1 MPTALIVVGM
11 AGSGKTTLMQR
22 LNTHTHEHKI
32 PSYMINL
39 DPGVRSLPY
48 GTNIDIRDTVNY
60 KEVMKQYGLGPN
72 GGIMTSLNLFAT
84 RFDQVLKFAEKR
96 APELDYIF
104 MDTPGQIEVFTWSAS
119 GTIITESVAGAFPT
133 AVVYVLDTPRNS
145 SPITFMSNMMYAC
158 SIMYKCKLPFLLVFN
173 KTDVVSHKTQL
184 NWMQDFDAFSLALQG
199 DDSYMSS
206 LTRSMSLVLDEFY
219 RNLKTV
225 GVSAVTGEGITEFFE
240 KVDECAAEYHTD
252 YKPMIEKQRAAHE
265 AQKKAVQD
273 EEVDKVKRD
282 ILKSKGQNVVL
293 DGKFAV
299 LRDKNPEEKDSGG
312 DSSDDDKDMA
322 EAIAYRELLAQMD
335 KAKSKQ

>member
-1 MPTALIVVGM
+1 M

-72 GGIMTSLNLFAT
+72 GGIMTALNLFAT

-96 APELDYIF
+96 APTLDYIF

-119 GTIITESVAGAFPT
+119 GTIITESLAGAFPT
-133 AVVYVLDTPRNS
+133 AVVYVLDTPRNA
-145 SPITFMSNMMYAC
+145 SPVTFMSNMMYAC
-158 SIMYKCKLPFLLVFN
+158 SIMYKCKLPFLLCFN
-173 KTDVVSHKTQL
+173 KTDVMSHKTQL
-184 NWMQDFDAFSLALQG
+184 NWMQDFDAFQLALQG

-219 RNLKTV
+219 SNLKTV
-225 GVSAVTGEGITEFFE
+225 GVSAVTGDGIPEFF
-240 KVDECAAEYHTD
+240 KAVDECASEYHSI
-252 YKPMIEKQRAAHE
+252 YKPMIEKQRAAHL
-265 AQKKAVQD
+265 AQKEQLQNEQIAKAQA
-273 EEVDKVKRD
+273 D

-293 DGKFAV
+293 DGKYAV
-299 LRDKNPEEKDSGG
+299 MKDAPVRKQGDAEED
-312 DSSDDDKDMA
+312 DSDDDIN
-322 EAIAYRELLAQMD
+322 EAIAYRDLLTQLD
-335 KAKSKQ
+335 KKKAAEAKGN

>member
-1 MPTALIVVGM
+1 
-11 AGSGKTTLMQR
+11 
-22 LNTHTHEHKI
+22 
-32 PSYMINL
+32 
-39 DPGVRSLPY
+39 
-48 GTNIDIRDTVNY
+48 
-60 KEVMKQYGLGPN
+60 LGPN
-72 GGIMTSLNLFAT
+72 GGIMTALNLFAT

-96 APELDYIF
+96 APTLDYIF

-173 KTDVVSHKTQL
+173 KTDVMSHHTQL

-240 KVDECAAEYHTD
+240 KVDECTQEYHSV
-252 YKPMIEKQRAAHE
+252 YKPMME
-265 AQKKAVQD
+265 AQREAHKAQTHKLQQEEIAKAKK
-273 EEVDKVKRD
+273 D
-282 ILKSKGQNVVL
+282 ILKSKGQNIVL

-299 LRDKNPEEKDSGG
+299 MKDRPETKDDGADD
-312 DSSDDDKDMA
+312 DSSDEDFN
-322 EAIAYRELLAQMD
+322 EAIAYRDLLTKLDTD
-335 KAKSKQ
+335 KVKK